1 MKTLLFAGA
10 VLAPF
15 SSLAQTTEVASVTL
29 PEVVVTATRTP
40 VKTSEAL
47 AAVTVIDR
55 AQIERAQATDVA
67 EILRFEAGIDL
78 GRNGGPGSFTS
89 AFIRGGESNHTLV
102 LIDGVRVNPA
112 TSGGAALQNI
122 APEMIE
128 RIEIVRGPRS
138 TLYGS
143 DAIGGV
149 INVITR
155 TSDKPDLGISLRG
168 GEEDTRD
175 VAANLGYGNG
185 RHSLSLH
192 AQHLSSDGIPSCAG
206 ATIDRG
212 YRNTTLNLRGATQV
226 SEGTRLSARV
236 WNSEGNA
243 EYASCGEFGSLSNQ
257 DYQNRVGAIDLS
269 LTPSQHWSST
279 LTLSHGEDDI
289 RQQQENFLGE
299 KDVVRTV
306 RPMLDWHNIVQ
317 VGSAHRVS
325 FGLTGSRED
334 VDAISFGTVIAEE
347 REIYAGF
354 VQDEFTFGR
363 HQISAAVNL
372 SDYEG
377 FGEQF
382 NWNLDYG
389 FALRPSTR
397 LIASASTG
405 FRAPDASDR
414 FGFGGDPDLDP
425 EEARNLEL
433 GLRHALTEHQS
444 LDLRA
449 FHIEVDDLISVE
461 FDPANDPDID
471 FGFRAVNIDE
481 YRNRGAEL
489 TWRYATAQWT
499 ASLSGIAQKPEDRST
514 GDLLLRRAKRSVT
527 ARLTRHF
534 GPHYMGIDLL
544 GSGERRD
551 VTADT
556 GAPTIDPGYALVN
569 LSGGLRVHSN
579 YRVQARVENLF
590 DKKYETAAG
599 YNQPGATVYVSLS
612 YAL

>member
-15 SSLAQTTEVASVTL
+15 SSLAQTVEVAAVTL
-29 PEVVVTATRTP
+29 PEVVITATRTP
-40 VKTSEAL
+40 VKIDESL

-149 INVITR
+149 INIITR
-155 TSDKPDLGISLRG
+155 TADKPDLSLSLRG

-175 VAANLGYGNG
+175 VAALVGYGNG
-185 RHSLSLH
+185 QHSLSLH

-206 ATIDRG
+206 ATVDRG
-212 YRNTTLNLRGATQV
+212 YRNTTLNLRGATQL
-226 SEGTRLSARV
+226 SEGTRLSARA

-257 DYQNRVGAIDLS
+257 DYQNRVGAIDVNFNP
-269 LTPSQHWSST
+269 TPQWSST
-279 LTLSHGEDDI
+279 VTLSHGEDDI
-289 RQQQENFLGE
+289 RQQQANFLGQR
-299 KDVVRTV
+299 DSVRTV

-317 VGSAHRVS
+317 AGSAQRLS

-334 VDAISFGTVIAEE
+334 VDALSFGTVIAEK

-354 VQDEFTFGR
+354 VQDEITLGR
-363 HQISAAVNL
+363 HQISVAVNL
-372 SDYEG
+372 ADYEG
-377 FGEQF
+377 FGRQV

-389 FALRPSTR
+389 FALRPTTR
-397 LIASASTG
+397 LIASVGTG
-405 FRAPDASDR
+405 FRAPDAIDR
-414 FGFGGDPDLDP
+414 FGFGGNPDLEP
-425 EEARNLEL
+425 EEAQNFEL
-433 GLRHALTEHQS
+433 GLRHALTENQTV
-444 LDLRA
+444 DLRA
-449 FHIEVDDLISVE
+449 FRSDVDDLISVE
-461 FDPANDPDID
+461 FDPANDPDVD
-471 FGFRAVNIDE
+471 FGFQAVNIDE
-481 YRNRGAEL
+481 FRNRGAEL
-489 TWRYATAQWT
+489 SWRYSTTQWS

-514 GDLLLRRAKRSVT
+514 GQILLRRAKRSVT
-527 ARLTRHF
+527 ARITRHF
-534 GPHYMGIDLL
+534 GPHYLGIDML
-544 GSGERRD
+544 GSGERED
-551 VTADT
+551 IAADT
-556 GAPTIDPGYALVN
+556 GAPVIGPGYALVN
-569 LSGGLRVHSN
+569 LSGGIRLHQN

-590 DKKYETAAG
+590 DKQYETAAG
-599 YNQPGATVYVSLS
+599 YNQPGASVYLSLS
-612 YAL
+612 YAM